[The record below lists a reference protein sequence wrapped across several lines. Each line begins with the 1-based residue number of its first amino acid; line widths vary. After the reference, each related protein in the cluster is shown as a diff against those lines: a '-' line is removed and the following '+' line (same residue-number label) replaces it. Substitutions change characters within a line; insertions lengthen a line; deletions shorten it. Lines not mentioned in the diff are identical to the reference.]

1 MTPIERQP
9 LRRVTKPAPKD
20 PWLERRA
27 DIHQTRLEL
36 AEAHEMPTP
45 LEELLVEE
53 EEVDPHR
60 LSHWA
65 KWVRAARGAT
75 FTRTYMMREK
85 NYLRMFP
92 GFRLVFL
99 TRQKIGNSAGPIGG
113 TLGNLWHV
121 RQIPPGTRFFLR
133 KLQCDFWLV
142 SRSNSMRHPGGGCPP
157 HPFSLFFL
165 HQSLPHYK
173 GVGNQNGRDLF
184 DSCWNWRNTSCAG
197 GKSVAVSSVCNQDI
211 YQYIRIQNMVYYE

>member
-36 AEAHEMPTP
+36 AEGHEMPTP
-45 LEELLVEE
+45 LEEFLVEE

-85 NYLRMFP
+85 LLENVSGIP
-92 GFRLVFL
+92 
-99 TRQKIGNSAGPIGG
+99 
-113 TLGNLWHV
+113 LG
-121 RQIPPGTRFFLR
+121 
-133 KLQCDFWLV
+133 V
-142 SRSNSMRHPGGGCPP
+142 SD
-157 HPFSLFFL
+157 
-165 HQSLPHYK
+165 K
-173 GVGNQNGRDLF
+173 AK
-184 DSCWNWRNTSCAG
+184 NW
-197 GKSVAVSSVCNQDI
+197 
-211 YQYIRIQNMVYYE
+211 